1 MRSVSRSQFE
11 VGNEFQVLH
20 LGVNSLEIANLRSVE
35 STSRVRTFLPVFFCE
50 GVGKTS
56 VQFKV
61 LHAGL
66 KVLQTAF
73 KVLQTALKVVQMVF
87 KVLQKGL
94 TNPP

>member
-35 STSRVRTFLPVFFCE
+35 STSQARILPVFLRR
-50 GVGKTS
+50 VGKAS

-73 KVLQTALKVVQMVF
+73 KVLQTRAQGLTNG
-87 KVLQKGL
+87 LQGL
-94 TNPP
+94 TNPL